1 MPRKKKSNWQKLSST
16 SPRKDPRY
24 RDVHGEQQLERGE
37 RPQMKSPVP
46 RTIASI
52 MIGLL
57 VTGAVYLVI
66 ALVSGFFDMIAS
78 GDSLSDITFQPVWS
92 LSFMSFG
99 GALLAGGLVFALVYS
114 KLMLQL
120 TAQNAMADTK
130 VINQYKDDQ
139 RVALPEEVQRR
150 YDWFPDAA
158 AHSTVSP
165 NSLLSHMMLSN
176 KGVYSVSVTVRHEA
190 DVLDE
195 DGDIIAYKGEPVL
208 DDDGYIRTKK
218 MPLFDEA
225 FADELFDV
233 SGALDDPSVRKLFD
247 TTKIPYN
254 PKDKK
259 TGKRGNRDKLDYDTV
274 VDLINKDWTLPKTE
288 VMRPAG
294 AYIVDTAPVNTMVL
308 AMTRAGKGQTYIEAM
323 IDMWLRELRLNNIVI
338 NDPKGELLERFYIP
352 AVVRGM
358 NTIQFNLMN
367 VANTDV
373 YNPLGLAVEAAREG
387 DFTKCA
393 EYVKNIAG
401 VFFPIQGSEDP
412 VWPNAARNAFMRAA
426 YGLIEF
432 FLEEEKELRLQA
444 NKEGMD
450 DRSLETKI
458 DQMWGKVT
466 LFNCYQLFTQ
476 LASKKIQNP
485 IHAEQKKLQAMQK
498 DETISEAELEAQNA
512 KVLRLYQ
519 REGAIWDNKPEL
531 DALTLLFNATQ
542 QMPDSPMRGLVNDA
556 DNALKSMAGAEKM
569 LASVYGIAITTMNFF
584 TDPTIATLTSGT
596 PSQNVDLSTLSFP
609 RKFGVRFTVAYLEK
623 FRLVGAHV
631 HWQAYEDASFTVPLD
646 EKLFS
651 HEAVVTREGWA
662 PFAFDGIFPQ
672 ITGYVKLRLSD
683 PNTKLHLKSFY
694 FKFTKD
700 YRRSLDGRFYVK
712 CPVLEERIIK
722 GGQLE
727 ELLPRKDASGKLVYV
742 RGKTAM
748 TEEKVVD
755 IVGTGPKRLVKT
767 PVIRQMLVRY
777 EEKPK
782 TVFLVT
788 PPHLQQYAKLI
799 LILLKQT
806 VDLNFGQSYL
816 TKANQRPLYKTRYM
830 LDEVGN
836 LQSDGAGIEGLQTML
851 SIGLGQDQLFTL
863 ILQTVQQLRELYGEA
878 VDKIAQ
884 GNTSN
889 IVYLKSTDD
898 SMLDMLVKM
907 GGITHR
913 EYTDSMTVTMDKE
926 RLLNKAEGKISYIT
940 NTKEEPVISYNNL
953 AFIPERNSVVYRAGD
968 PPIWNRNET
977 ILPMSWKLL
986 HERRITVP
994 GKNYTVQTIPSLS
1007 QVTDFNVRQNMPDFM
1022 LMLDKRIRQAAEV
1035 QDAKALYAKAYD
1047 YNDVDIYRLDPE
1059 VYSDELMQ
1067 IINTL
1072 RLRGFDGTYSQKQ
1085 AAEVQQAENMKAGA
1099 MDNTEMMK
1107 EINQTKAQQKI
1118 LEMPRYADG
1127 LLSRHDLK
1135 PYGRERSRGLH
1146 TIFQKAYERTK
1157 QFFVQDDEYVVGR
1170 DHVLTSAYGVPYI
1183 LRMDQALQE
1192 HLVKQA
1198 ADPKSNVY
1206 GEGPIQEETWA
1217 SYQIQEEFIDHLFQ
1231 LDDWSDVAKGEF
1243 EKAVANELRV
1253 DFTAAA

>member
-1 MPRKKKSNWQKLSST
+1 MFRNKKSNWQRLSSA

-37 RPQMKSPVP
+37 RPQLKSSVP
-46 RTIASI
+46 RTVASAI
-52 MIGLL
+52 IGLL
-57 VTGAVYLVI
+57 VAGAVYCVI
-66 ALVSGFFDMIAS
+66 ALVSGFFNMIGSGESLLDMAFRP
-78 GDSLSDITFQPVWS
+78 DWTPSL
-92 LSFMSFG
+92 MNAG
-99 GALLAGGLVFALVYS
+99 GALLAGGAVFALVYS

-130 VINQYKDDQ
+130 AINQHKDDQ

-158 AHSTVSP
+158 AHSSVSP

-176 KGVYSVSVTVRHEA
+176 KGVHRVPVTVRHEA

-195 DGDIIAYKGEPVL
+195 DGDILAYKGEAVL
-208 DDDGYIRTKK
+208 DDADGIVTKK
-218 MPLFDEA
+218 MPLFDEQ
-225 FADELFDV
+225 FADDLFDV
-233 SGALDDPSVRKLFD
+233 SGALDDPSVRILFD

-274 VDLINKDWTLPKTE
+274 VDLINKDWYLPATE

-323 IDMWLRELRLNNIVI
+323 IDMWLRESRLNNIVI

-373 YNPLGLAVEAAREG
+373 YNPLGLAVEAAQEG

-444 NKEGMD
+444 NRESMD
-450 DRSLETKI
+450 DRTLETKI

-485 IHAEQKKLQAMQK
+485 IHAAYKKLQAMRK
-498 DETISEAELEAQNA
+498 DENVSEAEIQAQDA
-512 KVLRLYQ
+512 KMQRLHA
-519 REGAIWDNKPEL
+519 REGAMWDNKPEL

-542 QMPDSPMRGLVNDA
+542 QMPSSPMRGLVNDA

-569 LASVYGIAITTMNFF
+569 LASVYGIAITAMNFF

-631 HWQAYEDASFTVPLD
+631 RWQAYEDATFTVPLD

-651 HEAVVTREGWA
+651 HDAVVTREGWA
-662 PFAFDGIFPQ
+662 PFAFDGKFPQ
-672 ITGYVKLRLSD
+672 KTGYVKLCLSD
-683 PNTKLHLKSFY
+683 PNTKMPLKSFY
-694 FKFTKD
+694 FRFTKD

-727 ELLPRKDASGKLVYV
+727 ELVARKGADGQPVYV
-742 RGKTAM
+742 RGKTTM
-748 TEEKVVD
+748 TEEKVAD
-755 IVGTGPKRLVKT
+755 ITGTQRKRSVKT

-816 TKANQRPLYKTRYM
+816 TKANQKPLYKTRYM

-836 LQSDGAGIEGLQTML
+836 LQSDGAGIDGLQTML
-851 SIGLGQDQLFTL
+851 SIGLGQDQYFTL

-913 EYTDSMTVTMDKE
+913 VYTDSMTVTMDKE

-953 AFIPERNSVVYRAGD
+953 AFMPERNSVVYRAGD

-1035 QDAKALYAKAYD
+1035 KDAKALYAKAYG

-1085 AAEVQQAENMKAGA
+1085 AAEAQQAESIKACA
-1099 MDNTEMMK
+1099 TDNTEMIQ
-1107 EINQTKAQQKI
+1107 EISKTQSAQKA
-1118 LEMPRYADG
+1118 LEMPRYAQG

-1146 TIFQKAYERTK
+1146 TALQKAYERSK
-1157 QFFVQDDEYVVGR
+1157 QFFVQDDAYVVER
-1170 DHVLTSAYGVPYI
+1170 DYVLSSALGVPYI

-1192 HLVKQA
+1192 HLAKQA
-1198 ADPKSNVY
+1198 ETPGSNVY

-1217 SYQIQEEFIDHLFQ
+1217 AYQIQGAFIDHLFELEDW
-1231 LDDWSDVAKGEF
+1231 LDIAKGEF
-1243 EKAVANELRV
+1243 DKAVANELRV
-1253 DFTAAA
+1253 GLTDVA